1 MTIMDDAAIV
11 YRLLRESKWNFAEL
25 YVEPPTVP
33 RSARM
38 SLVDSL
44 SLDALTQHCASET
57 EKFNRRE
64 PNDSRFCFELLR
76 RALGDD
82 LSDAFTRVYQIY
94 ERQVLVWVHSH
105 SGFARSGESADYFVS
120 AAWSTFY
127 FALHGPK
134 FDGFPSLPQVLAYL
148 KLCVHTAIAQ
158 YLRDQHPAPTTPLD
172 EVPDAAHAPDLGMR
186 IVAADLW
193 RRIERLLTDTDD
205 RLLAR
210 CAFVEDLKPRQIV
223 KAYPTRWKDER
234 EVSVELY
241 RIRRLLRNDPELRRL
256 AG

>member
-1 MTIMDDAAIV
+1 
-11 YRLLRESKWNFAEL
+11 
-25 YVEPPTVP
+25 
-33 RSARM
+33 M
-38 SLVDSL
+38 SLADSF
-44 SLDALTQHCASET
+44 SLDELTQRCTSET

-64 PNDSRFCFELLR
+64 PSDARFCFELLR
-76 RALGDD
+76 RALADG

-94 ERQVLVWVHSH
+94 ERQVLIWVHSH

-120 AAWSTFY
+120 TAWSTFY
-127 FALHGPK
+127 FALRGPK
-134 FDGFPSLPQVLAYL
+134 FDSFPSLPQVLAYL

-158 YLRDQHPAPTTPLD
+158 YLRDQQPMPTLPLD
-172 EVPDAAHAPDLGMR
+172 DAPHAAHLPDLGTR
-186 IVAADLW
+186 IAAAELW
-193 RRIERLLTDTDD
+193 RQIEQRLADPRD

-210 CAFVEDLKPRQIV
+210 CVFAEDLKPRQIV
-223 KAYPTRWKDER
+223 KAYPSHWKDER